1 MIDIHSH
8 IIPNVDDGARSVEET
23 FNILK
28 EAQEAGFTDVI
39 LTSHFLL
46 NYYETNAQE
55 LIFWKEK
62 LQEVLKKQ
70 GTKINLH
77 SGMEIYITN
86 QMEELLENKKILT
99 LANSRYMLIELPLA
113 TNVKYFDYVVYY
125 LEAKGIKPII
135 AHPERYK
142 CVQKDPDIVEEYIE
156 KGCLIQCNYGSIVNL
171 YGREAEKTIK
181 TLLKK
186 NQVHFLGSDVHRENG
201 TYLIILDAIK
211 KIRKIIG
218 ENKINELTTINPKKN
233 IAKWRVAILI
243 INNLERNVNKI
254 WEKLK

>member
-77 SGMEIYITN
+77 SGMEIYISN
-86 QMEELLENKKILT
+86 QMEELMQKNKLLT
-99 LANSRYMLIELPLA
+99 LANSRYMLIELPIA
-113 TNVKYFDYVVYY
+113 SNVQYLDYVIYY

-218 ENKINELTTINPKKN
+218 ENKINELTTINPKK
-233 IAKWRVAILI
+233 ILQ
-243 INNLERNVNKI
+243 NEE
-254 WEKLK
+254 WQY

>member
-218 ENKINELTTINPKKN
+218 ENKINELTTINPKK
-233 IAKWRVAILI
+233 ILQ
-243 INNLERNVNKI
+243 NE
-254 WEKLK
+254 EGQY

>member
-181 TLLKK
+181 TLLKT

-218 ENKINELTTINPKKN
+218 ENKINELTTINPKK
-233 IAKWRVAILI
+233 ILQ
-243 INNLERNVNKI
+243 NEE
-254 WEKLK
+254 WQY

>member
-181 TLLKK
+181 TLLKR

-218 ENKINELTTINPKKN
+218 ENKINELTTINPKK
-233 IAKWRVAILI
+233 ILQ
-243 INNLERNVNKI
+243 NEE
-254 WEKLK
+254 WQY

>member
-99 LANSRYMLIELPLA
+99 LANSGYMLIELPLA

-142 CVQKDPDIVEEYIE
+142 CVQKAPDIVEEYIE

-218 ENKINELTTINPKKN
+218 ENKINELTTINPKK
-233 IAKWRVAILI
+233 ILQ
-243 INNLERNVNKI
+243 NEE
-254 WEKLK
+254 WQY

>member
-125 LEAKGIKPII
+125 LEAKEIKPII

-218 ENKINELTTINPKKN
+218 ENKINEITTINPKK
-233 IAKWRVAILI
+233 ILQ
-243 INNLERNVNKI
+243 NEE
-254 WEKLK
+254 WQY

>member
-86 QMEELLENKKILT
+86 QMEELLEKSQTRKKVI
-99 LANSRYMLIELPLA
+99 
-113 TNVKYFDYVVYY
+113 
-125 LEAKGIKPII
+125 
-135 AHPERYK
+135 
-142 CVQKDPDIVEEYIE
+142 
-156 KGCLIQCNYGSIVNL
+156 
-171 YGREAEKTIK
+171 
-181 TLLKK
+181 
-186 NQVHFLGSDVHRENG
+186 
-201 TYLIILDAIK
+201 
-211 KIRKIIG
+211 
-218 ENKINELTTINPKKN
+218 
-233 IAKWRVAILI
+233 
-243 INNLERNVNKI
+243 
-254 WEKLK
+254 

>member
-211 KIRKIIG
+211 KIKKIIG
-218 ENKINELTTINPKKN
+218 ENKINEITTINPKK
-233 IAKWRVAILI
+233 ILQ
-243 INNLERNVNKI
+243 NEE
-254 WEKLK
+254 WQY

>member
-181 TLLKK
+181 TILKK

-218 ENKINELTTINPKKN
+218 ENKINEITTINPKK
-233 IAKWRVAILI
+233 ILQ
-243 INNLERNVNKI
+243 NEE
-254 WEKLK
+254 WQ

>member
-55 LIFWKEK
+55 LIFWKGK

-99 LANSRYMLIELPLA
+99 LANSGYMLIELPLA

-218 ENKINELTTINPKKN
+218 ENKINEITTINPKK
-233 IAKWRVAILI
+233 ILQ
-243 INNLERNVNKI
+243 NEE
-254 WEKLK
+254 WQY

>member
-86 QMEELLENKKILT
+86 QMEELMQKNKLLT
-99 LANSRYMLIELPLA
+99 LANSRYMLIELPIA
-113 TNVKYFDYVVYY
+113 SNVQYLDYVIYY

-218 ENKINELTTINPKKN
+218 ENKINEITTINPKK
-233 IAKWRVAILI
+233 ILQ
-243 INNLERNVNKI
+243 NEE
-254 WEKLK
+254 WQY

>member
-218 ENKINELTTINPKKN
+218 ENKINELTTINPKKYCKMKSGN
-233 IAKWRVAILI
+233 I
-243 INNLERNVNKI
+243 NY
-254 WEKLK
+254 

>member
-218 ENKINELTTINPKKN
+218 ENKINELTTINPKK
-233 IAKWRVAILI
+233 ILQ
-243 INNLERNVNKI
+243 NEEWNY
-254 WEKLK
+254 

>member
-181 TLLKK
+181 TILKK

-218 ENKINELTTINPKKN
+218 ENKINEITTINPKK
-233 IAKWRVAILI
+233 ILQ
-243 INNLERNVNKI
+243 NEE
-254 WEKLK
+254 WQY

>member
-77 SGMEIYITN
+77 SGMEKYITN

-218 ENKINELTTINPKKN
+218 ENKINEITTINPKK
-233 IAKWRVAILI
+233 ILQ
-243 INNLERNVNKI
+243 NEE
-254 WEKLK
+254 WQY

>member
-8 IIPNVDDGARSVEET
+8 IITNVDDGARSVEET

-181 TLLKK
+181 TILKK

-218 ENKINELTTINPKKN
+218 ENKINEITTINPKK
-233 IAKWRVAILI
+233 ILQ
-243 INNLERNVNKI
+243 NEE
-254 WEKLK
+254 WQY

>member
-218 ENKINELTTINPKKN
+218 ENKINEITTINPKKN
-233 IAKWRVAILI
+233 IAK
-243 INNLERNVNKI
+243 
-254 WEKLK
+254 

>member
-218 ENKINELTTINPKKN
+218 ENKTNEITTINPKK
-233 IAKWRVAILI
+233 ILQ
-243 INNLERNVNKI
+243 NEE
-254 WEKLK
+254 WQY

>member
-99 LANSRYMLIELPLA
+99 LANSRYMLIELPLSS
-113 TNVKYFDYVVYY
+113 TVKNLDYVLYF
-125 LEAKGIKPII
+125 LESISIKPII

-142 CVQKDPDIVEEYIE
+142 CVQENPELVEEYIN
-156 KGCLIQCNYGSIVNL
+156 KGALIQCNYASILGL
-171 YGREAEKTIK
+171 YGDKAKKTVK
-181 TLLKK
+181 KLLK
-186 NQVHFLGSDVHRENG
+186 NNLVDFLGSDCHKPNQI
-201 TYLIILDAIK
+201 YLLVPEAIK
-211 KIRKIIG
+211 KIKKLIGDSRFEKISNLNPQRIL
-218 ENKINELTTINPKKN
+218 KNEEWEYDEKN
-233 IAKWRVAILI
+233 
-243 INNLERNVNKI
+243 
-254 WEKLK
+254 

>member
-99 LANSRYMLIELPLA
+99 LANSGYMLIELPLA

-125 LEAKGIKPII
+125 IEAKGIKPII

-218 ENKINELTTINPKKN
+218 ENKINELTTINPKK
-233 IAKWRVAILI
+233 ILQ
-243 INNLERNVNKI
+243 NEE
-254 WEKLK
+254 WQY

>member
-46 NYYETNAQE
+46 NYYETNARE

-218 ENKINELTTINPKKN
+218 ENKINELTTINPKK
-233 IAKWRVAILI
+233 ILQ
-243 INNLERNVNKI
+243 NEE
-254 WEKLK
+254 WQY

>member
-99 LANSRYMLIELPLA
+99 LANSGYMLIELPLA

-186 NQVHFLGSDVHRENG
+186 NQVHFLGIVVHRENG

-218 ENKINELTTINPKKN
+218 ENKINELTTINPKK
-233 IAKWRVAILI
+233 ILQ
-243 INNLERNVNKI
+243 NE
-254 WEKLK
+254 EGQY

>member
-186 NQVHFLGSDVHRENG
+186 NQVHFLGSDVHRENR

-218 ENKINELTTINPKKN
+218 ENKINELTTINPKK
-233 IAKWRVAILI
+233 ILQ
-243 INNLERNVNKI
+243 NEE
-254 WEKLK
+254 WQY

>member
-28 EAQEAGFTDVI
+28 EAQGAGFTDVI

-62 LQEVLKKQ
+62 LQEVLKNQ

-99 LANSRYMLIELPLA
+99 LANSGYMLIELPLA

-201 TYLIILDAIK
+201 TYLIIPDAIK

-218 ENKINELTTINPKKN
+218 ENKINELTTINPKK
-233 IAKWRVAILI
+233 ILQ
-243 INNLERNVNKI
+243 NEE
-254 WEKLK
+254 WQY

>member
-201 TYLIILDAIK
+201 TYLIIL
-211 KIRKIIG
+211 
-218 ENKINELTTINPKKN
+218 
-233 IAKWRVAILI
+233 
-243 INNLERNVNKI
+243 
-254 WEKLK
+254 

>member
-46 NYYETNAQE
+46 NYYKTNAQE

-99 LANSRYMLIELPLA
+99 LANSGYMLIELPLA

-218 ENKINELTTINPKKN
+218 ENKINELTTINPKK
-233 IAKWRVAILI
+233 ILQ
-243 INNLERNVNKI
+243 NEE
-254 WEKLK
+254 WQY

>member
-55 LIFWKEK
+55 LIFWKDK
-62 LQEVLKKQ
+62 LQEVLDQRGPNIK
-70 GTKINLH
+70 LH
-77 SGMEIYITN
+77 SGMEIYISN
-86 QMEELLENKKILT
+86 QMEELMQKNKLLT
-99 LANSRYMLIELPLA
+99 LANSRYMLIELPIA
-113 TNVKYFDYVVYY
+113 SNVQYLDYVIYY
-125 LEAKGIKPII
+125 LEAKGIKTII

-218 ENKINELTTINPKKN
+218 ENKINELTTINPKK
-233 IAKWRVAILI
+233 ILQ
-243 INNLERNVNKI
+243 NEE
-254 WEKLK
+254 WQY

>member
-77 SGMEIYITN
+77 SGMEIYISN
-86 QMEELLENKKILT
+86 QMEELMQKNKLLT
-99 LANSRYMLIELPLA
+99 LANSRYMLIELPIA
-113 TNVKYFDYVVYY
+113 SNVQYLDYVIYY
-125 LEAKGIKPII
+125 LEAKGIKTII

-142 CVQKDPDIVEEYIE
+142 CVQKDPSIVEEYIE
-156 KGCLIQCNYGSIVNL
+156 KGCLMQCNYGSIVNL
-171 YGREAEKTIK
+171 YGNEAEKTIK

-218 ENKINELTTINPKKN
+218 ENKINELTTINPKK
-233 IAKWRVAILI
+233 ILQ
-243 INNLERNVNKI
+243 NEE
-254 WEKLK
+254 WQY

>member
-201 TYLIILDAIK
+201 TYLIILDEIK

-218 ENKINELTTINPKKN
+218 ENKINELTTINPKK
-233 IAKWRVAILI
+233 ILQ
-243 INNLERNVNKI
+243 NEE
-254 WEKLK
+254 WQY

>member
-181 TLLKK
+181 TMLKK

-218 ENKINELTTINPKKN
+218 ENKINEITTINPKK
-233 IAKWRVAILI
+233 ILQ
-243 INNLERNVNKI
+243 NEE
-254 WEKLK
+254 WQY

>member
-218 ENKINELTTINPKKN
+218 ENKINEITTINPKK
-233 IAKWRVAILI
+233 ILQNEEWQYYLLTI
-243 INNLERNVNKI
+243 
-254 WEKLK
+254 

>member
-99 LANSRYMLIELPLA
+99 LANSGYMLIELPLA

-186 NQVHFLGSDVHRENG
+186 NQVHFCLLY
-201 TYLIILDAIK
+201 T
-211 KIRKIIG
+211 
-218 ENKINELTTINPKKN
+218 LTLPTICS
-233 IAKWRVAILI
+233 V
-243 INNLERNVNKI
+243 
-254 WEKLK
+254 